1 MGDQKATPISIN
13 DKDYILEELTAEQQ
27 TIIQHVRVAEQ
38 RISQAK
44 FDADSAQV
52 TRDAFMNML
61 TLQLETDEAVD
72 EIN

>member
-13 DKDYILEELTAEQQ
+13 GKDYILEELTAEQQ
-27 TIIQHVRVAEQ
+27 AIIQHVGVAEQ
-38 RISQAK
+38 RIAQAK

-61 TLQLETDEAVD
+61 TLQLETDKAVD